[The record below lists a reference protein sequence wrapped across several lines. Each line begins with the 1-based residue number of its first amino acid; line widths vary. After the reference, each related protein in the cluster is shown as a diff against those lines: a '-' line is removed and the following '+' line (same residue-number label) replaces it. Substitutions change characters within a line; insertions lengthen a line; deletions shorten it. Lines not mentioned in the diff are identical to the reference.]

1 MPRYTTTTR
10 HPAGVVDATHDQP
23 LDRNQGLWLENRIGG
38 AASGSE
44 PGARARKVGR
54 GAVTRPRG
62 LCRGRAPV
70 ATPGR
75 APRKGPCGISA
86 SPAWHCA
93 RGSPAQ
99 DRSGP
104 RAEPASHGSP
114 LYLSAAPGGY
124 ARAKPGS
131 SRRPPAVGPD
141 DSFRGGGSP
150 PLLPARSLPL
160 VVSRPGPRGLGPST
174 SPRISGPHISG
185 LRISLL
191 GAIPAPAAGP
201 ASHDPPRR
209 AGARGPARPP
219 GRQAFFVTVEAAR
232 PRCPPCVNGACV
244 PCGTMHL
251 RGAES
256 KLM

>member
-99 DRSGP
+99 DHSGP

-131 SRRPPAVGPD
+131 SRRPP
-141 DSFRGGGSP
+141 
-150 PLLPARSLPL
+150 
-160 VVSRPGPRGLGPST
+160 SRRLFSRRGLSPAAPGSQPAPRRLAPRAPRARAEHLISG
-174 SPRISGPHISG
+174 PRISG
-185 LRISLL
+185 LRMSLL